1 MPSFGDVGFLSN
13 IMGLDNT
20 RLLELKAPKK
30 LHLKDSTASLSRNHD
45 PRYTDTIIG
54 KRERERESRGVSPN
68 PIKLSYLGSAD
79 YEPRLYD
86 YTAYF
91 LPEVFLETYCSIPLS
106 CNGGRSCTR
115 SHVVP
120 IFYENGG

>member
-68 PIKLSYLGSAD
+68 PIKLSYLGN
-79 YEPRLYD
+79 
-86 YTAYF
+86 TAYF